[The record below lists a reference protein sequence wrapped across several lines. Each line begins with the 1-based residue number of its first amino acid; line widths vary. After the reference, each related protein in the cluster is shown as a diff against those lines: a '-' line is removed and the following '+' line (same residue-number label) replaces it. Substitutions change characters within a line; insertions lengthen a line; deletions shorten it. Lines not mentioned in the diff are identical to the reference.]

1 MPFQSLA
8 ETIYLLWMIMVCLN
22 AAVNQHKY
30 TLNAP
35 STAAFPEMKTVHE
48 NYSFL
53 KLAIFQSKWCTFI
66 QEHINTQQQ
75 VQKY

>member
-1 MPFQSLA
+1 
-8 ETIYLLWMIMVCLN
+8 MVRLN

-48 NYSFL
+48 N
-53 KLAIFQSKWCTFI
+53 
-66 QEHINTQQQ
+66 
-75 VQKY
+75 